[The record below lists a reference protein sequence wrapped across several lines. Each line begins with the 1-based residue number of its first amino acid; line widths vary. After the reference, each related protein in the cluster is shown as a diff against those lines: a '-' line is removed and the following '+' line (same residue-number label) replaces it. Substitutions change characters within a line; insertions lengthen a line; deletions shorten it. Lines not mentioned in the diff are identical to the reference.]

1 MATQKAS
8 PSPSSDLASLNGVS
22 WFSVWRRRLYW
33 LISALSGT
41 LETER
46 EIVELRKETER
57 LRNETEQIRN
67 EKERLRSEKKP
78 IKNEIERI
86 KRDNERL
93 AELESKIDGLFLKYN
108 IGLKIPQKPDQP

>member
-8 PSPSSDLASLNGVS
+8 PSPSSDLPSLNGVS

-41 LETER
+41 LETEKR
-46 EIVELRKETER
+46 IAELRSQKEQMRKEDELRKHESELRLKILQKET
-57 LRNETEQIRN
+57 
-67 EKERLRSEKKP
+67 
-78 IKNEIERI
+78 
-86 KRDNERL
+86 ERL

>member
-8 PSPSSDLASLNGVS
+8 PSPSSDLPSLNGVS

-46 EIVELRKETER
+46 EIVELRIEKERVE
-57 LRNETEQIRN
+57 NETEQI
-67 EKERLRSEKKP
+67 KK
-78 IKNEIERI
+78 
-86 KRDNERL
+86 DNERL
-93 AELESKIDGLFLKYN
+93 AVLESKIDGLFLKYN
-108 IGLKIPQKPDQP
+108 IGLEIPRKPEKP

>member
-46 EIVELRKETER
+46 EIVELRT
-57 LRNETEQIRN
+57 
-67 EKERLRSEKKP
+67 EKERLRSEKMR
-78 IKNEIERI
+78 IESETEQI

-93 AELESKIDGLFLKYN
+93 AVLESKIDGLFLKYN
-108 IGLKIPQKPDQP
+108 IGLAIPQKPEKP

>member
-1 MATQKAS
+1 MATPTPS

-46 EIVELRKETER
+46 EIVELR
-57 LRNETEQIRN
+57 NETEQI
-67 EKERLRSEKKP
+67 KK
-78 IKNEIERI
+78 
-86 KRDNERL
+86 DNERL
-93 AELESKIDGLFLKYN
+93 AELESKIDGLFLKYD
-108 IGLKIPQKPDQP
+108 IGLAIPRKPEKP

>member
-46 EIVELRKETER
+46 EIVELRT
-57 LRNETEQIRN
+57 
-67 EKERLRSEKKP
+67 EKERLRSEKKR
-78 IKNEIERI
+78 IENETKRIENETEQI

-108 IGLKIPQKPDQP
+108 IGLEIPRKPEKP